1 MRDTIHQTLIDD
13 GINPEIVKMVTGKKL
28 SISDY
33 LRAKIDNLKLALEHF
48 AKLRPLAAV
57 IMDLWETIKRRSSSV
72 HLERSRH

>member
-33 LRAKIDNLKLALEHF
+33 LHTNIDNMKLALEHF

-57 IMDLWETIKRRSSSV
+57 IMDL
-72 HLERSRH
+72 